1 MPKKGKKGSRPTAQH
16 TEPSR
21 RDIEASSGVA
31 NGDVV
36 GQDGFD
42 IAEELLAALD
52 ARDAQDCATSVSNHT
67 RRSSIRKLF
76 SSSSKSGEPCHSDA
90 GLAKKKVSRQKQRK
104 ERKAAEMASIKQQVE
119 EEAKRGWSQPDAA
132 EVERLGISSMCC
144 ALGLSMYEIQPDG
157 HCLYAAVADQLNLH
171 QKVDRPTDYKATRQA
186 AAKEMRT
193 HPEQYK
199 PFISD
204 SDEQMAGIINPQ
216 AGTTNSED
224 AQDQHFQA
232 YCHAVQN
239 TAVWG
244 GQPEILALSRAFRT
258 PIHIVQAG
266 VPVLKVG
273 QEEFEDGRK
282 PLFISYHRKM
292 YGLGEHYNSLRPQLA

>member
-1 MPKKGKKGSRPTAQH
+1 MAKKGKKSTRPRAQDS
-16 TEPSR
+16 EGLG
-21 RDIEASSGVA
+21 RDIEASSGVES
-31 NGDVV
+31 GDVV
-36 GQDGFD
+36 GKDGFD
-42 IAEELLAALD
+42 IADELVAVLD
-52 ARDAQDCATSVSNHT
+52 ARDAKDCVGGSSHT
-67 RRSSIRKLF
+67 RATSIRKLF
-76 SSSSKSGEPCHSDA
+76 FGSCKSDQACHVDG
-90 GLAKKKVSRQKQRK
+90 GLVEKKVSRQQQRR
-104 ERKAAEMASIKQQVE
+104 ERKAAEMASIKREVE
-119 EEAKRGWSQPDAA
+119 EELRGRSSQPGQA
-132 EVERLGISSMCC
+132 ELERLGISSMCC

-171 QKVDRPTDYKATRQA
+171 QKVDRPTDFKATRQA

-204 SDEQMAGIINPQ
+204 SDEHMAGITTPQ
-216 AGTTNSED
+216 TATTISKD
-224 AQDQHFQA
+224 TQDQHFLA
-232 YCHAVQN
+232 YCDAVQN

-266 VPVLKVG
+266 LPVLKVG
-273 QEEFEDGRK
+273 QEEFENDTK

-292 YGLGEHYNSLRPQLA
+292 YGLGEHYNSLRPQLS